1 MELPAEVLI
10 HNELLGIKGGRG
22 TLIRV
27 SSSGYYEVNCRFG
40 DRLHRT
46 YFPIA
51 GTVLIAQQ
59 PEPALEAGVE
69 IER

>member
-22 TLIRV
+22 MLLQIRPE
-27 SSSGYYEVNCRFG
+27 GFFEVNFSFG

-46 YFPIA
+46 LFPIQ
-51 GTVLIAQQ
+51 GTVLIASD
-59 PEPALEAGVE
+59 PEQTLSAGEE